1 MPSEKGPIRW
11 VITGM
16 DKNDYEKDSPR
27 LTKTNPILYY
37 MLQKGGNSVSS
48 QEAHD
53 KEIWNEPSFTDSST
67 RVTIKEELTS
77 DGELKTPFS
86 NLRSPYSSHM
96 GNKTSHQ
103 HAVNGEVHG
112 LLEKVLTIKK
122 EPE

>member
-1 MPSEKGPIRW
+1 M
-11 VITGM
+11 ITGM

-53 KEIWNEPSFTDSST
+53 KEIWNEPSFTESST
-67 RVTIKEELTS
+67 HVTIKEELTS
-77 DGELKTPFS
+77 DAELKTPFS
-86 NLRSPYSSHM
+86 NLRSPYNSHM
-96 GNKTSHQ
+96 GSNTSHQ
-103 HAVNGEVHG
+103 HGGMNGEVHG
-112 LLEKVLTIKK
+112 LLEKVRTIKK